1 MGAGPAGL
9 LLALLLAKKGI
20 SVKVIDASNTLDS
33 LPRATH
39 YGPPAVHELARAGVL
54 EDVQAQGFVTRT
66 VCWRK
71 LDGEVIAGIDAT
83 ILDGTMD
90 QIQCLPLGEL
100 GKIVWEHLKL
110 QPSAEVLWQYKVTN
124 IGQSKEKAW
133 VDVET
138 VTGQIRMEADY
149 IVGCDGAN
157 SQIRR
162 SLFGDKNFPG
172 KTWDEQ
178 IVATNVSIVFCLYPT
193 HGGYLLLFLES
204 NRIC

>member
-1 MGAGPAGL
+1 MLQVIIVGAGPAGL
-9 LLALLLAKKGI
+9 LLALLLSKKGI
-20 SVKVIDASNTLDS
+20 STRVIDASTTLDS

-54 EDVQAQGFVTRT
+54 DDVRAQGFVTRT

-71 LDGEVIAGIDAT
+71 LNGEVIAGLDGSV
-83 ILDGTMD
+83 LDGTMD
-90 QIQCLPLGEL
+90 QIQCLPLDKL
-100 GKIVWEHLKL
+100 GKIVYEHLKL
-110 QPSAEVLWQYKVTN
+110 QPSAEVLWQHKVSN
-124 IGQSKEKAW
+124 IGQSEEKAW

-138 VTGQIRMEADY
+138 AAGQKRMEADY
-149 IVGCDGAN
+149 IVGCDGAS

-178 IVATNVSIVFCLYPT
+178 IVATTVRTLHAPDDRLAIYRFC
-193 HGGYLLLFLES
+193 
-204 NRIC
+204 